1 MQREFLVNLFLLVLI
16 NLLVK
21 PFFIFGIDLGVQN
34 RLPLGD
40 YGLYFALLNF
50 AYLFQIVG
58 DFGLQAFN
66 NRHVS
71 QHPHLVGKYLPVLL
85 TLKVLLSALYVLL
98 ALAAAYW
105 VGYEGRAIGLLLI
118 LLFNQVL
125 AQGILFLRSNLSGLG
140 HYRLDSVLSSLDK
153 LLMLLTCGVL
163 LWALPPA
170 YLSAEAFAWAQTLAL
185 GLALVVV
192 GVVLRAKAR
201 VSLRLPRLASRR
213 WRNTLAVLFRE
224 SFPYA
229 LAILLMSAYTRLD
242 AVLLER
248 LLPDGRYHA
257 DVYAGAYRL
266 LDAANMLGYLF
277 ASLLLPMF
285 ARMLGRREEV
295 RPLVGLAFRLIW
307 AGAVGLALLVLFAR
321 ADLVRWMMPARAD
334 AYRWDVLGLLIWAF
348 IPMGATHIFASLL
361 TADGRLMAM
370 NRFFALGIA
379 LDVTLDLW
387 LIPRYQALGAATA
400 AVCTQSFVAA
410 SLIFLAQQR
419 FGWRISFRSAWPFAV
434 YAVVLLAFGSV
445 LFDLQGWPVW
455 VKIMAFAGL
464 ALAAAR
470 AFHLLPTAFL
480 RAKMPTD
487 HLPSPPKGQ

>member
-1 MQREFLVNLFLLVLI
+1 MQREFLVNLLLLVLI

-50 AYLFQIVG
+50 AYLFQIIG
-58 DFGLQAFN
+58 DFGLQVFN

-71 QHPHLVGKYLPVLL
+71 QHSHLVGKYLPVLL
-85 TLKVLLSALYVLL
+85 TLKVFLSALYVLL

-105 VGYEGRAIGLLLI
+105 VGYKGRAMGLLLI

-140 HYRLDSVLSSLDK
+140 YYRLDSALSSLDK
-153 LLMLLTCGVL
+153 LLMLLTCGAL
-163 LWALPPA
+163 LWLLPPT

-185 GLALVVV
+185 ALTLLVV
-192 GVVLRAKAR
+192 GVVLRAKAH
-201 VSLRLPRLASRR
+201 VPLRLPPLASRR
-213 WRNTLAVLFRE
+213 WRSTLTVLFRE

-229 LAILLMSAYTRLD
+229 LVILLMSAYTRLD

-285 ARMLGRREEV
+285 ARMLARGEEV
-295 RPLVGLAFRLIW
+295 RSLVGLAFRLIW
-307 AGAVGLALLVLFAR
+307 SGALGLAFVVFFAR
-321 ADLVRWMMPARAD
+321 ADLVCWMMPVRAD

-348 IPMGATHIFASLL
+348 IPMGTTHIFSSLL

-379 LDVTLDLW
+379 LDVMLDLW
-387 LIPRYQALGAATA
+387 LIPRYQAMGAATA
-400 AVCTQSFVAA
+400 TVCTQSFVAV
-410 SLIFLAQQR
+410 SLIFLSFQR
-419 FGWRISFRSAWPFAV
+419 FDWRVSHWVIWPFAL
-434 YAVVLLAFGSV
+434 YAIA
-445 LFDLQGWPVW
+445 LFILGTALFAQHNWSLW
-455 VKIMAFAGL
+455 AKMAVFAGL
-464 ALAAAR
+464 ALTAAWALR
-470 AFHLLPTAFL
+470 LLPTTFL
-480 RAKMPTD
+480 RAKTPTD
-487 HLPSPPKGQ
+487 HVTSPPKGQ

>member
-85 TLKVLLSALYVLL
+85 TLKVLLSGLYVLL
-98 ALAAAYW
+98 ALAAACW
-105 VGYEGRAIGLLLI
+105 VGYEGRAVGLLLI

-153 LLMLLTCGVL
+153 LLMLLTCGAL

-170 YLSAEAFAWAQTLAL
+170 YLTAESFAWAQTLAL
-185 GLALVVV
+185 GLTLLTV
-192 GVVLRAKAR
+192 GAVLRAKAR
-201 VSLRLPRLASRR
+201 VSLRLPRLATRR
-213 WRNTLAVLFRE
+213 WRSTLAVLFRE

-248 LLPDGRYHA
+248 LLSDGRYHA

-285 ARMLGRREEV
+285 ARMLARGEEV

-307 AGAVGLALLVLFAR
+307 VGAVALALLVFFAR
-321 ADLVRWMMPARAD
+321 ADLARWMMPVRAD

-348 IPMGATHIFASLL
+348 VPMGATHIFASLL

-370 NRFFALGIA
+370 NRFFALGMV
-379 LDVTLDLW
+379 LDVALDLW
-387 LIPRYQALGAATA
+387 LIPRYQAMGAATA

-410 SLIFLAQQR
+410 SLIFLAWQR
-419 FGWRISFRSAWPFAV
+419 FGWRISLRSVWSFAA
-434 YAVVLLAFGSV
+434 YAVVLLTLGTV
-445 LFDLQGWPVW
+445 LFGQQGWPIWAKMTV
-455 VKIMAFAGL
+455 FAGL
-464 ALAAAR
+464 TVAAAWALR
-470 AFHLLPTAFL
+470 LLPTAFL
-480 RAKMPTD
+480 KAKTPTASI
-487 HLPSPPKGQ
+487 PSPPKGQ